1 METGGTGTMI
11 SRIRGKLVSVLENRV
26 EIEAAPLVYE
36 ILVPSYAL
44 AGLRARRD
52 QEVELFVFHYIEN
65 LQSGNASPRLVGF
78 LSETDREFFTRFI
91 KVPDV
96 GVKTALKALV
106 IPVARVARAI
116 EAADVP
122 ALNEMPGIGKRT
134 ADKIVAEL
142 KGKVQKYALL
152 AAEAESEAAP
162 LSDFQEEA
170 VEVLLRLGYKR
181 FEAERMIRKV
191 MAQNRTIASSE
202 TLIQEIFKSAA
213 PAAGER

>member
-1 METGGTGTMI
+1 LETGGAGTMI

-36 ILVPSYAL
+36 ILVPSYTL

-78 LSETDREFFTRFI
+78 LSETDREFFTKFI
-91 KVPDV
+91 KVPGV

-116 EAADVP
+116 EAADVS
-122 ALNEMPGIGKRT
+122 ALTEMPGIGKRT

-142 KGKVQKYALL
+142 KGKVEKFALL
-152 AAEAESEAAP
+152 AAEAEAEAAP

-191 MAQNRTIASSE
+191 MAQNRAIASSE
-202 TLIQEIFKSAA
+202 VLIQEIFKSAA
-213 PAAGER
+213 PAAVER

>member
-1 METGGTGTMI
+1 MI

-36 ILVPSYAL
+36 ILVPSYTL

-78 LSETDREFFTRFI
+78 LSETDREFFTKFI
-91 KVPDV
+91 KVPGV

-116 EAADVP
+116 EAADVS
-122 ALNEMPGIGKRT
+122 ALTEMPGIGKRT

-142 KGKVQKYALL
+142 KGKVEKFALL
-152 AAEAESEAAP
+152 AAEAEAEAAP

-191 MAQNRTIASSE
+191 MAQNRAIASSE
-202 TLIQEIFKSAA
+202 VLIQEIFKSAA
-213 PAAGER
+213 PAAVER

>member
-1 METGGTGTMI
+1 METGGAGTMI

-36 ILVPSYAL
+36 ILVPSYTL

-78 LSETDREFFTRFI
+78 LSETDREFFTKFI
-91 KVPDV
+91 KVPGV

-116 EAADVP
+116 EAADVS
-122 ALNEMPGIGKRT
+122 ALTEMPGIGKRT

-142 KGKVQKYALL
+142 KGKVEKFALL
-152 AAEAESEAAP
+152 AAEAEAEAAP

-191 MAQNRTIASSE
+191 MAQNRAIASSE
-202 TLIQEIFKSAA
+202 VLIQEIFKSAA
-213 PAAGER
+213 PAAVER